1 MGWVHCHQAERL
13 PFANPS
19 WGSLSSHDLIS
30 LSFWGNVSLFPS
42 LSHSKTNKLFA
53 VVNFGYRCLVSD
65 ARVTGRS
72 NANTCA

>member
-19 WGSLSSHDLIS
+19 WRSLSSHDLIS
-30 LSFWGNVSLFPS
+30 LSFRGTVSLFPGV
-42 LSHSKTNKLFA
+42 SHLKTNNLFA

-65 ARVTGRS
+65 AGVTGRS
-72 NANTCA
+72 NADTCA